1 MPAAR
6 CLILPYMAIETND
19 IEADI
24 ISPVSTSD
32 ETLFEATLRPQKLTE
47 YIGQEKIKENLKILV
62 DAASARKETLEHILL
77 YGPPGLGKTTL
88 AHIIAREIGANIKI
102 TSGPAIEK
110 AGDLAAILT
119 NLSENDVLFI
129 DEIHRLNKTV
139 EEILYPAMEDYCL
152 DIVLGKGAGAKA
164 LRLDLPKFT
173 LIGATTRIGLLTAP
187 FRDRFGMTYRLDYY
201 EEPEIEQIIG
211 RAARILNIKVDTEGK
226 KEIAKRSR
234 RTPRIANRLLKRVR
248 DFAQVKA
255 AGKINQNVA
264 QLALAQLEVDDL
276 GLDGNDRRILE
287 ALIEKFAGGPVGIS
301 SLAAATS
308 EDPGTIE
315 DIYEPYLMRLGL
327 IARTPKGRVATPAA
341 YEHLKKSPQKST
353 IPTLL

>member
-1 MPAAR
+1 MITKDFTETDIVSPAY
-6 CLILPYMAIETND
+6 IPE
-19 IEADI
+19 
-24 ISPVSTSD
+24 
-32 ETLFEATLRPQKLTE
+32 ETLFEATLRPQKLSD

-62 DAASARKETLEHILL
+62 DAASARKETLEHLLL

-110 AGDLAAILT
+110 AGDLASILT
-119 NLSENDVLFI
+119 NLAENDVLFI

-152 DIVLGKGAGAKA
+152 DIILGKGAGAKA

-173 LIGATTRIGLLTAP
+173 LIGATTRIGLLSAP

-201 EEPEIEQIIG
+201 EEPEIGMIIE
-211 RAARILNIKVDTEGK
+211 RAAKILNISVDSAGK
-226 KEIAKRSR
+226 QEIAKRAR
-234 RTPRIANRLLKRVR
+234 RTPRVANRLLKRVR

-255 AGKINQNVA
+255 GGKINQSVA
-264 QLALAQLEVDDL
+264 EQALSQLDVDDL

-315 DIYEPYLMRLGL
+315 EIYEPYLLRLGL

-341 YEHLKKSPQKST
+341 YDHLKKTPQKST
-353 IPTLL
+353 NQTLL

>member
-1 MPAAR
+1 M
-6 CLILPYMAIETND
+6 INQNSIET
-19 IEADI
+19 DI
-24 ISPVSTSD
+24 IDPTPTTD
-32 ETLFEATLRPQKLTE
+32 ETLFEATLRPQKLAE
-47 YIGQEKIKENLKILV
+47 YVGQEKIKENLKILI
-62 DAASARKETLEHILL
+62 DAAKARKETLEHILL

-88 AHIIAREIGANIKI
+88 AHIISREIESNIKV

-110 AGDLAAILT
+110 AGDLASLLT

-152 DIVLGKGAGAKA
+152 DIILGKGAGAKA

-173 LIGATTRIGLLTAP
+173 LIGATTRIGLLTGP

-201 EEPEIEQIIG
+201 EEPEIELILE
-211 RAARILNIKVDTEGK
+211 RAARILNISIDDEGK
-226 KEIAKRSR
+226 AEIAKRCR

-255 AGKINQNVA
+255 RGKINKQVA
-264 QLALAQLEVDDL
+264 LEALTMLEVDEL
-276 GLDGNDRRILE
+276 GLDGNDRRLLE
-287 ALIEKFAGGPVGIS
+287 ALIDKFAGGPVGIS

-308 EDPGTIE
+308 EDSGTIE
-315 DIYEPYLMRLGL
+315 DILEPYLLRLGL

-341 YEHLKKSPQKST
+341 YDHLKKPIKKQNAQ
-353 IPTLL
+353 TLL

>member
-1 MPAAR
+1 M
-6 CLILPYMAIETND
+6 ITND
-19 IEADI
+19 PVEIDI
-24 ISPVSTSD
+24 ANPVSSTD
-32 ETLFEATLRPQKLTE
+32 EVLFEATLRPQKLAE
-47 YIGQEKIKENLKILV
+47 YVGQEKIKKNLQILI
-62 DAASARKETLEHILL
+62 DAARARKETLEHILL

-88 AHIIAREIGANIKI
+88 AHIISREIGSNIKI

-110 AGDLAAILT
+110 AGDLASLLT
-119 NLSENDVLFI
+119 NLSQNDVLFI

-152 DIVLGKGAGAKA
+152 DIILGKGAGAKA

-187 FRDRFGMTYRLDYY
+187 LRDRFGMTYRLDYY
-201 EEPEIEQIIG
+201 EEPEIESIIE
-211 RAARILNIKVDTEGK
+211 RTARILNIEVDAKGK
-226 KEIAKRSR
+226 SEIAKRSR

-255 AGKINQNVA
+255 RGKINQQVA
-264 QLALAQLEVDDL
+264 QEALTMLEVDDL
-276 GLDGNDRRILE
+276 GLDSNDRRLLE

-308 EDPGTIE
+308 EDVGTIE
-315 DIYEPYLMRLGL
+315 DIYEPFLLRLGL

-341 YEHLKKSPQKST
+341 YDHLKKTPQKST
-353 IPTLL
+353 NQTLL